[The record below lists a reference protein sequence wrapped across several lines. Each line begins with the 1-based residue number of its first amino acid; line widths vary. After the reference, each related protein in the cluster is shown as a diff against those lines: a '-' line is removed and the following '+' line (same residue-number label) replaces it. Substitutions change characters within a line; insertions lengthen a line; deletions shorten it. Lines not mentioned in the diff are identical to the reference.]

1 MIVGFLFALAACF
14 VWGLIFVIPS
24 ILVDYTPLEVVVGRY
39 GFYGLLS
46 VFLAFRKGFGPLR
59 QYPLK
64 AWAAA
69 FIFAFISGVFY
80 YVGIVIGIRYASAPV
95 TVLIVG
101 MAPIAIAFYGNWQTR
116 EVSFKSLVV
125 PCIWMGFGMI
135 LVNAMEIDWTFST
148 YSIKQYFLGL
158 TGVLAALASWSWY
171 AVQNARFLKRH
182 PEIHPSKWATVI
194 GLATF
199 FWALMLALVFGFGPI
214 KEIDLAKLFTWSD
227 TSLRYILGAT
237 TLGVVC
243 SWMGCFL
250 WNRAST
256 HLPVSL
262 MGPFLIFETIFGLI
276 FVFLYEF
283 RIPTFLEVLGVVSM
297 LGGITL
303 SIYLFRKERLR
314 MSKLQPINEVIQD
327 DH

>member
-24 ILVDYTPLEVVVGRY
+24 LLADYTPLEVVVGRY
-39 GFYGLLS
+39 GVYGLLS
-46 VFLAFRKGFGPLR
+46 VCLAIRKGWGITR

-64 AWAAA
+64 AWVAA

-80 YVGIVIGIRYASAPV
+80 YIGIVIGIRYATAPV
-95 TVLIVG
+95 TVLVVG
-101 MAPIAIAFYGNWQTR
+101 MAPIVIAFYGNWQTR
-116 EVSFKSLVV
+116 EVSFKSLIL
-125 PCIWMGFGMI
+125 PCVGIGIGMI

-148 YSIKQYFLGL
+148 YSVKQYLLGL
-158 TGVLAALASWSWY
+158 TGILAALASWSWY

-182 PEIHPSKWATVI
+182 PEIHPSQWATVI

-199 FWALMLALVFGFGPI
+199 FWSLVLVAIFSRGPS
-214 KEIDLAKLFTWSD
+214 KEIDIMKLLTWSE
-227 TSLRYILGAT
+227 TSFRYLLGAL
-237 TLGVVC
+237 TLGVIC

-283 RIPTFLEVLGVVSM
+283 RIPTFLEILGVVSM
-297 LGGITL
+297 LGGILL
-303 SIYLFRKERLR
+303 SIYLFRKEQV
-314 MSKLQPINEVIQD
+314 KEDPLQANEVMNDNQ
-327 DH
+327 